1 MYNLADMKGLPQQV
15 TGKAVEEMM
24 AKFPSLPSMTIAKKL
39 LAEFPELFTTLDNAR
54 SSVRYYRGT
63 IGNAARGRRGIA
75 ERPEP
80 AQHANAMGIP
90 NPFHLPD
97 SDEPEWEPYV
107 IPPSV
112 TRLLVL
118 SDVHIPYHNIEAVT
132 LALQYGKDKGVNGI
146 MLNGDILDFYGLS
159 SFEKDPR
166 KRRFSEELEMGRQFL
181 RVLRKEFDGVPIYYK
196 LGNHCERYE
205 RYLRIKAPELLDVSE
220 FRLDVLLKFGELGI
234 ELIDDMRIVHFGR
247 LNIMHGHEFGRSVF
261 SPVNPARGA
270 YMRAKENCIIGH
282 HHQTSSHAE
291 PTMNGK
297 VINTWSTGC
306 LCELH
311 PTYMPINK
319 WNRGF
324 AYVEREPDG
333 DFTVHNHT
341 IINGKVR

>member
-1 MYNLADMKGLPQQV
+1 MAGAKQQIG
-15 TGKAVEEMM
+15 GKLVEETM
-24 AKFPSLPSMTIAKKL
+24 AQFPNLPTLTLARKL
-39 LAEFPELFTTLDNAR
+39 FNNYPEVYTTMDAAR

-63 IGNAARGRRGIA
+63 MGNDNRLKKGIR

-80 AQHANAMGIP
+80 ASFANAMGIP

-97 SDEPEWEPYV
+97 SDELEWEPYV

-118 SDVHIPYHNIEAVT
+118 SDIHIPYHNIEAVT
-132 LALQYGKDKGVNGI
+132 LAMQYGKEQDVNGI

-166 KRRFSEELEMGRQFL
+166 KRRFSDELEMGRQFL
-181 RVLRKEFDGVPIYYK
+181 RVLRKEFNGLPIYYK
-196 LGNHCERYE
+196 LGNHEERFE
-205 RYLRIKAPELLDVSE
+205 RYLRIKAPELLDVAE
-220 FRLDVLLKFGELGI
+220 FRMDVLLRFGELGV

-270 YMRAKENCIIGH
+270 YMRAKESCIIGH

-297 VINTWSTGC
+297 VVNTWSIGC

-324 AYVEREPDG
+324 AYVEREADG

-341 IINGKVR
+341 IINGKIR

>member
-1 MYNLADMKGLPQQV
+1 MKGKAQGV
-15 TGKAVEEMM
+15 VGKATEQLM
-24 AKFPSLPSMTIAKKL
+24 AKFPDLPTLTLAKKL
-39 LAEFPELFTTLDNAR
+39 IADFPELYNSVESAR
-54 SSVRYYRGT
+54 GAVRYYRGSKGKRNREIRNIT
-63 IGNAARGRRGIA
+63 DF
-75 ERPEP
+75 EP
-80 AQHANAMGIP
+80 AKQATAMGIP
-90 NPFHLPD
+90 NPFFLPE

-181 RVLRKEFDGVPIYYK
+181 RILRKEFDGVPIYFK
-196 LGNHCERYE
+196 LGNHEQRYE

-297 VINTWSTGC
+297 VINTWSTGA

>member
-1 MYNLADMKGLPQQV
+1 MRNLQGQV
-15 TGKAVEEMM
+15 VQEA
-24 AKFPSLPSMTIAKKL
+24 I
-39 LAEFPELFTTLDNAR
+39 AEFPKSPTLTLARKIYSENPELFNTLETAR
-54 SSVRYYRGT
+54 SCVRYYRGT
-63 IGNAARGRRGIA
+63 KGSKSRKDRGIT

-90 NPFHLPD
+90 NPFHLPET
-97 SDEPEWEPYV
+97 DETEWEPYV
-107 IPPSV
+107 IPKAV

-132 LALQYGKDKGVNGI
+132 LAIEYGKRKNVNGI

-159 SFEKDPR
+159 TFEKDPR
-166 KRRFSEELEMGRQFL
+166 KRRFSEELEMGRAFL
-181 RVLRKEFDGVPIYYK
+181 KVLRKEFEGVPIYYK
-196 LGNHCERYE
+196 LGNHEDRYE
-205 RYLRIKAPELLDVSE
+205 RYLRIKAPELLDVQE
-220 FRLDVLLKFGELGI
+220 FRMDVLLKFGELGV

-297 VINTWSTGC
+297 VVNMWSQGC

-311 PTYMPINK
+311 PAYMPINK

-324 AYVEREPDG
+324 AYVEREYDG

>member
-1 MYNLADMKGLPQQV
+1 MRNLQGQV
-15 TGKAVEEMM
+15 VQEV
-24 AKFPSLPSMTIAKKL
+24 I
-39 LAEFPELFTTLDNAR
+39 AEFPKSPTLTLARKIYSENPELFNTLETAR
-54 SSVRYYRGT
+54 SCVRYYRGT
-63 IGNAARGRRGIA
+63 KGSKSRKDRGIT

-80 AQHANAMGIP
+80 AKHANAMGIP
-90 NPFHLPD
+90 NPFHLPET
-97 SDEPEWEPYV
+97 DETEWEPYV
-107 IPPSV
+107 IPKAV

-132 LALQYGKDKGVNGI
+132 LAIEYGKRKNVNGI

-159 SFEKDPR
+159 TFEKDPR
-166 KRRFSEELEMGRQFL
+166 KRRFSEELEMGRAFL
-181 RVLRKEFDGVPIYYK
+181 KVLRKEFEGVPIYYK
-196 LGNHCERYE
+196 LGNHEDRYE
-205 RYLRIKAPELLDVSE
+205 RYLRIKAPELLDVQE
-220 FRLDVLLKFGELGI
+220 FRMDVLLKFGEIGV

-297 VINTWSTGC
+297 VVNTWSQGC

-311 PTYMPINK
+311 PAYMPINK

-324 AYVEREPDG
+324 AYVEREDDG